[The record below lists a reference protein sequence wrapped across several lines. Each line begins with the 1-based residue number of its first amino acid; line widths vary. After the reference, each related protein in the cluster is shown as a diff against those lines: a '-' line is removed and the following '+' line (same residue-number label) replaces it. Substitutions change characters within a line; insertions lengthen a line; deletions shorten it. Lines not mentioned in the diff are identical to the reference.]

1 MSQQFGQSNTDLDSV
16 AEQIVQDIR
25 SGDRSALARAI
36 TLVESKAE
44 RHRLLAEKVLDQCG
58 RTGRESVRVGFSG
71 VPGAGKS
78 TLIEKLGMRLIRDGH
93 RVAVLAVDPSST
105 RSGGSIL
112 GDKTRMEDLSRET
125 NAFIRPSPSQGS
137 LGGVA
142 ARTREAISL
151 CEEAGYDIVLI
162 ETVGVGQSEAE
173 VAHLTDFVFLLAVTG
188 AGDELQGIKR
198 GVIEYAD
205 AVLVTKAD
213 GDNESAA
220 RIAVQTYEA
229 VLQLFRDRDSGWSP
243 RILAVSAM
251 EDRGL
256 DTLWSVVSEYRTTTK
271 TSGYWDE
278 NRSRQLVYWLHSS
291 LITEIQESVSASAEI
306 RDGLAQLESR
316 VREGQISPRSAAAVI
331 LKSFLKLDHT

>member
-1 MSQQFGQSNTDLDSV
+1 M
-16 AEQIVQDIR
+16 VQDIR

-44 RHRLLAEKVLDQCG
+44 RHRLLAEKVLDQCA

-78 TLIEKLGMRLIRDGH
+78 TLIEKLGMRLIGDGH

-142 ARTREAISL
+142 TRTREAISL
-151 CEEAGYDIVLI
+151 CEAAGYDIVLI

-173 VAHLTDFVFLLAVTG
+173 VAHLADFVFLLAVTG

-229 VLQLFRDRDSGWSP
+229 ALQLFRDRDSGWSP
-243 RILAVSAM
+243 RILAVSAL

-256 DTLWSVVSEYRTTTK
+256 NTLWSIVSDYRAATK

-278 NRSRQLVYWLHSS
+278 NRSNQSVYWLHAS
-291 LITEIQESVSASAEI
+291 LITEIQESISASAEI
-306 RDGLAQLESR
+306 REGLARLEDR
-316 VREGQISPRSAAAVI
+316 VRNGLISPRSAAAAI
-331 LKSFLKLDHT
+331 LKSFLKLDHS